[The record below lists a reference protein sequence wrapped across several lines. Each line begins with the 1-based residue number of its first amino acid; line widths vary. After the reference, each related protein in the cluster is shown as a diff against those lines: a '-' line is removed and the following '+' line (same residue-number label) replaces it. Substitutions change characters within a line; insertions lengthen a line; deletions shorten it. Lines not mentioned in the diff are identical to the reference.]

1 MSKLSANDNDNELA
15 FLAQLVQE
23 DEGWRVMND
32 VAAAPGSGFHR
43 FVVDNREL
51 IGMPTAVE
59 TDCGLLTVLPTPTTR
74 P

>member
-1 MSKLSANDNDNELA
+1 MSKLSVDDNDNELA
-15 FLAQLVQE
+15 FLTRQLQEE
-23 DEGWRVMND
+23 DEWRVVND
-32 VAAAPGSGFHR
+32 VAAGFHR

-59 TDCGLLTVLPTPTTR
+59 TDCGFLTVLPTPTTR